1 MGNNVVKN
9 LLMAPKDR
17 DSISNKGA
25 VINRYKCDH
34 LGCTMEYIR
43 ETGRNFEDKY
53 KEHSQT
59 TGHSIKLDNFSILDR
74 ESLSITRTIKEA
86 MYIRVNDH
94 PLNRNLVKYQLPHIW
109 GWGATRY
116 AGSPFTVIP
125 YSHPFIFSPPGPS
138 PNKGAHNNLGQ
149 TTLMCNKL

>member
-109 GWGATRY
+109 DGVLQDMLALHLQWSPTHTPLSSVPLGHPQTR
-116 AGSPFTVIP
+116 G
-125 YSHPFIFSPPGPS
+125 H
-138 PNKGAHNNLGQ
+138 
-149 TTLMCNKL
+149 TTT